1 MRRPERLYLQD
12 ILESCDAIQRFLN
25 RTDEM
30 AFMQD
35 ELIQSAILQKLGC
48 EHELSGSRPPP
59 CPTLKRRAEST
70 KGAAAPSLVRV
81 DAPRQRG
88 FVHSAWKFTSARA
101 LRTLMH
107 AHAAEPASSPRPML
121 NRRAGR
127 TTGAAAPARWG
138 MRMRSAGVPP
148 SSRLQGQDA
157 LAPRRN
163 VNPCL
168 RTCPD
173 LRCDVL

>member
-81 DAPRQRG
+81 DAPRQPRASGASCAQRG
-88 FVHSAWKFTSARA
+88 R
-101 LRTLMH
+101 
-107 AHAAEPASSPRPML
+107 
-121 NRRAGR
+121 
-127 TTGAAAPARWG
+127 
-138 MRMRSAGVPP
+138 
-148 SSRLQGQDA
+148 SRLRGRC
-157 LAPRRN
+157 AP
-163 VNPCL
+163 
-168 RTCPD
+168 
-173 LRCDVL
+173 